1 MLRDNTFI
9 KEIKNK
15 SLFLSTKPVSRVQS
29 LFKCLML
36 PVLSCIIKSGSVSL
50 VLMILFLHKHIYLC

>member
-15 SLFLSTKPVSRVQS
+15 LLFLSTKPVSRVQS

-36 PVLSCIIKSGSVSL
+36 PVLSCIIKSGSCQSCVDDIISP
-50 VLMILFLHKHIYLC
+50 